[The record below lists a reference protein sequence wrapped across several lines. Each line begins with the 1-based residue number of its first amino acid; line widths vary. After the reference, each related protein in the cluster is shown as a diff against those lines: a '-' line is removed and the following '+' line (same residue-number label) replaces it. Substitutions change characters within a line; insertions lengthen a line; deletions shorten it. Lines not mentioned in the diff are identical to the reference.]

1 MTLKMKTK
9 NAINNRIALQE
20 RLAELREERSQL
32 EQNIIKSSAET
43 YRIITNPAPII
54 KHAVADLAKDK
65 QFKSDVLQIAL
76 HTAANYLGKK
86 IAQSDLFSSFTQANE
101 NRQQKE
107 EQHAH
112 KEETHNTKEPSVL
125 RELFA
130 VIKNRYAKDL

>member
-1 MTLKMKTK
+1 MKTK
-9 NAINNRIALQE
+9 TVITTRVELQE
-20 RLAELREERSQL
+20 RLAELRDERNQL
-32 EQNIIKSSAET
+32 EQNISKNSSET

-65 QFKSDVLQIAL
+65 QFRSDVLQIAL

-101 NRQQKE
+101 NGQQKE
-107 EQHAH
+107 EQQTH

>member
-1 MTLKMKTK
+1 MKTNK
-9 NAINNRIALQE
+9 AITTRKGLQE
-20 RLAELREERSQL
+20 RLEELREERVRL
-32 EQNIIKSSAET
+32 EAGITKNASET
-43 YRIITNPAPII
+43 YKIITNPAPII

-101 NRQQKE
+101 NKHEHKSQAE
-107 EQHAH
+107 ESS
-112 KEETHNTKEPSVL
+112 ETNQSNKEPGLL

-130 VIKNRYAKDL
+130 VIKNRYAKD